1 MWESNHNKRN
11 IGSAT
16 LQFAKMRDQLT
27 TIGEKERILKERSAD
42 REAHRY
48 LLDAYRLA
56 VLPSDCTE
64 EVVNNSRTRTGER
77 NQLAA

>member
-16 LQFAKMRDQLT
+16 LQFAKMREQL
-27 TIGEKERILKERSAD
+27 IIISERERILKERSAD
-42 REAHRY
+42 REAYRY
-48 LLDAYRLA
+48 LLDAHRLA
-56 VLPSDCTE
+56 VLHSDCTE
-64 EVVNNSRTRTGER
+64 DVVNNSRTRTGEG